1 MSNIVLHALDCELEA
16 RKHRFVRYADDCNV
30 YVRSGRTGHRVMA
43 SITGFI
49 TTRLKLKVNAAK
61 SAVAAG
67 RERTFLGFRF
77 THGQDRNGG
86 LPTRRWSGFEH
97 EPGR

>member
-1 MSNIVLHALDCELEA
+1 
-16 RKHRFVRYADDCNV
+16 
-30 YVRSGRTGHRVMA
+30 MA

-67 RERTFLGFRF
+67 RDRTFLGFSF
-77 THGQDRNGG
+77 YSWPTTETA
-86 LPTRRWSGFEH
+86 TRRQDVGPVSSTT
-97 EPGR
+97 GR